1 MSEEN
6 WWPSKD
12 EYDPKITKEKW
23 LELLKDE
30 KIFNFNS
37 MCMMKRLLDFGG
49 EATCVELA
57 EKYGKTDSSYNMAS
71 TQLARRILKKE
82 KKLKSPPANLFPVL
96 YLGRR
101 VSKENAH
108 KGFYI
113 WKLREELK
121 SALEEMDLSK
131 YPLKENYSDWKI
143 LLSEYKKLLKEEK
156 TRKVAFDDEVYKWE
170 TITKCKDYSGLQILS
185 YIIDENLNLVDAY
198 ARGESKKLLN
208 DSRFENVYKN
218 LINESKGLSLRLQDF
233 KEAISSFYNDSEKKR
248 ILKDEHSASLFL
260 TCNNP
265 QKYTFYKASYYE
277 SLCKYLHIDSEEAGE
292 KYEHYL
298 SLIDEF
304 VPLVEADSEIM
315 NFYNEHTKNFEKSSK
330 LIAQNIIY
338 VLFESGKNLVKLA
351 EGAIE
356 MSKAEELAKLL
367 EHTHNLILHGAPGT
381 GKTYLAH
388 EIADVMDCTENEI
401 DFVQFHPSYD
411 YTDFVEGLRP
421 VEKNGQIS
429 FERKDGRFK
438 KFCEKAILSYN
449 HNDDV
454 LKELNDNPTI
464 WKVSLEG
471 TGENPTR
478 TDCMKNGYIRIGWD
492 EYGDVADFSKFDGYT
507 EHGGSGVLVRFQS
520 EMRIGDIVLSCYSA
534 QEIDAIGIITG
545 DYEYRAE
552 GGVYPRYR
560 TVHWLVKGIRENILE
575 MNNGKAMTLASVY
588 RLSVSIQNVI
598 DIIKKHTTQKEI
610 TSNKKFIFI
619 IDEINRGEM
628 SKILGE
634 LFFSID
640 PGYRGKKG
648 RIQTQYQN
656 LVNVNNIFYE
666 GFYVPENVYI
676 IGTMNDIDRNVE
688 SMDFAFRRRFTFKE
702 VTAKDTQGEIL
713 TGLDDSI
720 REEAIGRMD
729 SLNKAIWDVE
739 NKTGIEGLSS
749 AYHIGGAYFL
759 KLNNFEGSAEAKF
772 AQLWNYHLEGLLRE
786 YLRGM
791 EDVETNIKKL
801 EEAYNLK
808 NVADSSKE
816 VIENS

>member
-6 WWPSKD
+6 WWPSKE

-37 MCMMKRLLDFGG
+37 KCMMHRFLDIGG

-82 KKLKSPPANLFPVL
+82 RKIKQPPENLFPVL

-101 VSKENAH
+101 VSKEDTH
-108 KGFYI
+108 KGVYI
-113 WKLREELK
+113 WKLRDELK

-131 YPLKENYSDWKI
+131 YPLKETYSDWKK
-143 LLSEYKKLLKEEK
+143 LLSEYKKLLKKEE
-156 TRKVAFDDEVYKWE
+156 TRKVAFDDEIYKWE
-170 TITKCKDYSGLQILS
+170 TITKCKNYSGLQILS

-233 KEAISSFYNDSEKKR
+233 KEAISAFYNDSEKNR

-277 SLCKYLHIDSEEAGE
+277 SLCKYLHIDSELAGE

-304 VPLVEADSEIM
+304 VPLLEADSEIM
-315 NFYNEHTKNFEKSSK
+315 DFYNEHTKNFEKSSK

-338 VLFESGKNLVKLA
+338 VLFENGKKLVKLA
-351 EGAIE
+351 EGDSE
-356 MSKAEELAKLL
+356 MSKAEELVKLL

-381 GKTYLAH
+381 GKTHLASD
-388 EIADVMDCTENEI
+388 IAKAMGAEVG
-401 DFVQFHPSYD
+401 FVQFHPSYD

-421 VEKNGQIS
+421 VNDGNSSQIG
-429 FERKDGRFK
+429 FERKDGVFK
-438 KFCEKAILSYN
+438 KFCERALQNINGFSEDNFDEAYQKLVDKVEEAEESESPYILKTLS
-449 HNDDV
+449 HKKDFA
-454 LKELNDNPTI
+454 LKTN
-464 WKVSLEG
+464 SLQNFYAVPQTETKTHMPITKNSIRTYLR
-471 TGENPTR
+471 TGEISDWKPYLTAIAQHLI
-478 TDCMKNGYIRIGWD
+478 DDFGY
-492 EYGDVADFSKFDGYT
+492 KK
-507 EHGGSGVLVRFQS
+507 
-520 EMRIGDIVLSCYSA
+520 
-534 QEIDAIGIITG
+534 IDAT
-545 DYEYRAE
+545 
-552 GGVYPRYR
+552 
-560 TVHWLVKGIRENILE
+560 EN
-575 MNNGKAMTLASVY
+575 
-588 RLSVSIQNVI
+588 
-598 DIIKKHTTQKEI
+598 
-610 TSNKKFIFI
+610 NKPFIFI

-628 SKILGE
+628 SKIFGE
-634 LFFSID
+634 LFYAIEPS
-640 PGYRGKKG
+640 YRGSEKC
-648 RIQTQYQN
+648 RDLRTQYAN
-656 LVNVNNIFYE
+656 LQTVPNPFDSALDIKDSDNFGHFFI
-666 GFYVPENVYI
+666 PENVYI

-688 SMDFAFRRRFTFKE
+688 SMDFAFRRRFTFVE
-702 VTAKDTQGEIL
+702 VKAEENLGMLSEIK
-713 TGLDDSI
+713 DDST
-720 REEAIGRMD
+720 REMSRKKMTALNNAI
-729 SLNKAIWDVE
+729 SN
-739 NKTGIEGLSS
+739 IEGLSS

-759 KLNNFEGSAEAKF
+759 KLNNFEGTTEEKF
-772 AQLWNYHLEGLLRE
+772 AQLWKYHLEGLLRE